1 MGIVRILLLVL
12 LAALSTG
19 QANAQTYP
27 RPTGYVVDAA
37 DILPAGEEA
46 ALAARLQTL
55 DQSTGTQLAVVTV
68 PSLEGREIEDYGI
81 GLLRAWGVGQADTDR
96 GAILLVAPNE
106 RRVRIEVG
114 FGLEPVLTD
123 ALTSTIIRREI
134 IPRFRAGDLA
144 GGTIA
149 GADALIGHLQLP
161 AEEQRTRAEQ
171 AQQEQAQTR
180 ERRGGINW
188 IGIVFWLVVLG
199 FVLLPAVIG
208 GMRSGRRRKGPW
220 GVRGG
225 RRRRGGDVDW
235 GIALWTIANIASAAS
250 RSGGG
255 GSDGW
260 GGGGGGG
267 FGGFGGGSGG
277 GGGASGSW

>member
-1 MGIVRILLLVL
+1 MGTVRLFLLILL
-12 LAALSTG
+12 ATLSAG
-19 QANAQTYP
+19 PAHAQTYP

-37 DILPAGEEA
+37 DILPPGEEA
-46 ALAARLQTL
+46 ALSSRLQAL

-134 IPRFRAGDLA
+134 IPRFRTGDLA
-144 GGTIA
+144 GGTVA

-171 AQQEQAQTR
+171 AQQEQVQSR
-180 ERRGGINW
+180 QGRGVNW
-188 IGIVFWLVVLG
+188 ISIVFWLVVLG

-208 GMRSGRRRKGPW
+208 GMRSGRRQKGPW
-220 GVRGG
+220 GARGG

-255 GSDGW
+255 SSDGW
-260 GGGGGGG
+260 GGGGGGGG